1 MIMKIAVTYLNG
13 DVFQHFGK
21 TENFKIYEIENNKI
35 IKSYVISNNGITHC
49 ALINY
54 LKELNV
60 DTLICGG
67 LGYGAISKL
76 NELNIKLYAGVTGS
90 SDKAVDDLLENK
102 LEFDNSHT
110 CEEENLHSCHSDIE
124 PLI

>member
-35 IKSYVISNNGITHC
+35 KKSYVISNNGITHC

-110 CEEENLHSCHSDIE
+110 CEEENLHSCHSDIK

>member
-1 MIMKIAVTYLNG
+1 MKLAVTYLNG

-21 TENFKIYEIENNKI
+21 TTSFKIYEIENNKI
-35 IKSYVISNNGITHC
+35 MKSYVIDNKGITHC
-49 ALINY
+49 ALIDY

-60 DTLICGG
+60 DTLICGS

-76 NELNIKLYAGVTGS
+76 NNLNIKLYAGVSGNV
-90 SDKAVDDLLENK
+90 DKAVNDLLDNK
-102 LEFDNSHT
+102 LEYDNEHV
-110 CEEENLHSCHSDIE
+110 CEEDHLHSCHNDVT

>member
-1 MIMKIAVTYLNG
+1 MIMKIAVAYKNG

-76 NELNIKLYAGVTGS
+76 NELNLAPQYDDSINKLYKRFT
-90 SDKAVDDLLENK
+90 
-102 LEFDNSHT
+102 
-110 CEEENLHSCHSDIE
+110 
-124 PLI
+124 

>member
-1 MIMKIAVTYLNG
+1 MKIAVTYLNG
-13 DVFQHFGK
+13 NVFQHFGK
-21 TENFKIYEIENNKI
+21 TENFKIYEIDNNKI
-35 IKSYVISNNGITHC
+35 KKSYVISNNGITHC
-49 ALINY
+49 AFINY

-76 NELNIKLYAGVTGS
+76 NELNIKLYAGVTGN